1 MKMSNLVT
9 IENEK
14 SKALVET
21 AGRYLASLGCNL
33 QEKHRT
39 QFLEICKHFNLNP
52 FAREIY
58 AIPYGN
64 NFNIIVGY
72 EVYIKRAEMS
82 GQLAGWKAWS
92 EGEGAELKGVVEIY
106 RKDWREPFRHEVY
119 FSEYNQNNSMWK
131 SKPRTMIQKVAIA
144 QGFRMCFPCELGGLP
159 YTSDEI
165 PLQEVSSS
173 IQDVKPVTTNKDD
186 ARSIAIDFKSKLN
199 DLGLSDIEIKS
210 FCKKFDISSKDTDR
224 LKDLLADDDL
234 LKDMLDKFFQDSE
247 SVEVVDG

>member
-1 MKMSNLVT
+1 MSNLVT

-21 AGRYLASLGCNL
+21 AGRYLANLGCNL

-82 GQLAGWKAWS
+82 GQLAGWRAWT
-92 EGEGAELKGVVEIY
+92 EGSGNELKGVIEIR
-106 RKDWREPFRHEVY
+106 RKDWQEPFRHEVH
-119 FSEYNQNNSMWK
+119 FCEYNQGNTMWK
-131 SKPRTMIQKVAIA
+131 NKPRTMIQKVAIA
-144 QGFRMCFPCELGGLP
+144 QGFRMCFPCELGGMP

-165 PLQEVSSS
+165 PLQDVSNA
-173 IQDVKPVTTNKDD
+173 IVETKPVSTPSKDD
-186 ARSIAIDFKSKLN
+186 AKNVAIEFKNKLN

-224 LKDLLADDDL
+224 LKDLLADEDL

-247 SVEVVDG
+247 LAEVVE